1 MCLHV
6 LIRLRVLVRFHLYSL
21 FFADPSV
28 MPQEVRMEKERQIAM
43 AKDEATKENQEESAL
58 QERIFRYLKD
68 GPLQPLQQGSQS
80 VTPMRERP
88 GERDIRVP
96 WNKKND
102 VPPRPLKV

>member
-1 MCLHV
+1 MSVSASVFLSAS
-6 LIRLRVLVRFHLYSL
+6 ISTL

-28 MPQEVRMEKERQIAM
+28 MSQEVRMEKQRQIAT
-43 AKDEATKENQEESAL
+43 ARDEATKENKEESAL
-58 QERIFRYLKD
+58 QERVFRYLKD

-88 GERDIRVP
+88 GERDTRVP

-102 VPPRPLKV
+102 VPPHPLKV

>member
-1 MCLHV
+1 
-6 LIRLRVLVRFHLYSL
+6 
-21 FFADPSV
+21 

-43 AKDEATKENQEESAL
+43 AKNEATKENQEESAL

>member
-6 LIRLRVLVRFHLYSL
+6 CIRLRVLVRFYLYSL

-28 MPQEVRMEKERQIAM
+28 MPKEVKMEKERQIAM
-43 AKDEATKENQEESAL
+43 ARDEATKENKEESAS
-58 QERIFRYLKD
+58 QGIFRYLKD

-88 GERDIRVP
+88 GDRDTRVP